1 MCFSA
6 ACSKESKSS
15 PYLCLDATYIVA
27 LLKEGFDFKD
37 NRRLT
42 VSIRQTGTILHSL
55 SACIPSGKDSLI
67 KTMGDLAV
75 PFGVK
80 EEVLVSLR
88 VVSFKGPPREPFG
101 YCWGVI
107 FDRFVSQPS
116 TRGGGEG
123 GRRNFFVVTSCFKSL
138 ARIEN
143 GSF

>member
-42 VSIRQTGTILHSL
+42 VSIRQTGMILHSL
-55 SACIPSGKDSLI
+55 FTCIPPGKDSLI
-67 KTMGDLAV
+67 KTMGDYAV

-88 VVSFKGPPREPFG
+88 LFSFKGPPRELFG
-101 YCWGVI
+101 YFTAGKLSLTDSCLN
-107 FDRFVSQPS
+107 Q
-116 TRGGGEG
+116 GGGEEI
-123 GRRNFFVVTSCFKSL
+123 FS
-138 ARIEN
+138 
-143 GSF
+143 